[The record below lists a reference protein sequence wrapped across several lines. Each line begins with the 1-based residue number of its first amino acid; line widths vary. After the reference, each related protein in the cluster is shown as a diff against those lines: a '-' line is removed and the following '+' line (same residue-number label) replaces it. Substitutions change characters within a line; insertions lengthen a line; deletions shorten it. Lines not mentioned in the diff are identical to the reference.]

1 MASILPDFEYDVF
14 ISYRQNDNK
23 HDGWVSE
30 FVKNL
35 RGELEATF
43 KEEISI
49 YFDENPHDRLQE
61 TYNVGKSLDIKLK
74 SFIFI
79 PIVSQTY
86 CDPKSFAWQNEFL
99 KFIRMSGEDSYGT
112 DIRLRNGNVA
122 SRILPVKIR
131 DLDPDDIK
139 LFEKETGSVMRS
151 VDFIFK
157 TSSGVSRPLRAN
169 EDHPNDNLN
178 KTYYRDQVN
187 KVANAINDIFRSV
200 MHGQYSSVRGEPL
213 SEKVQS
219 LAEAENFKPD
229 LPSLKSKRIPVI
241 ILSAVVIALVV
252 FAFVK
257 FISRRDQENSLSE
270 LEKSVAV
277 LPFRNDSPND
287 TNTYFI
293 NGLMGEVLNHLQM
306 IKDLR
311 VISRT
316 SVEQYRN
323 TTKSIPEIAREQGVN
338 YIVEGSG
345 QKYGNSFSVNV
356 QLIRAVKE
364 NQLWS
369 KSYEKEIRSI
379 SDIVGVQS
387 TIAQSIVSEL
397 KASIT
402 PEEKQRIEKVNT
414 TNLNA
419 YDLYQRGSDELL
431 KSLIYT
437 DNYAALENAGKLFR
451 KALEYDSTY
460 ADAYAGQA
468 LVYLSLNYWRDMFA
482 VNYLDSVIIL
492 ANHALYY
499 DDQLAEAYF
508 VKGAY
513 YDAKGE
519 KSDAQAE
526 YDKAIR
532 LNPNDWKAYYGKAV
546 LNEIEDPVQY
556 LDNLQKAV
564 LNNQTDVITPTIL
577 RRMGGKF
584 LVTGHI
590 DEAKKYF
597 TKAFELDLDSAFY
610 LSCLGGTESDQG
622 NYEKSL
628 EYFRRAYNNRAA
640 YSEVIYR
647 LGKNCLFTG
656 KYKESLKYFREYS
669 AIVQNND
676 IRVAYAYRL
685 NGLSKEADQYF
696 REQFEFCQK
705 IVNTNRPYSQISW
718 AYYDLA
724 CMWALRGDKENA
736 FKNLRLFSQNKNCEL
751 WMLTDMR
758 NDPLLANIRKE
769 PEFSGITREME
780 AKFQAAHDRVGKW
793 MEEKGIK

>member
-1 MASILPDFEYDVF
+1 MQKA
-14 ISYRQNDNK
+14 
-23 HDGWVSE
+23 
-30 FVKNL
+30 
-35 RGELEATF
+35 
-43 KEEISI
+43 
-49 YFDENPHDRLQE
+49 
-61 TYNVGKSLDIKLK
+61 
-74 SFIFI
+74 
-79 PIVSQTY
+79 
-86 CDPKSFAWQNEFL
+86 
-99 KFIRMSGEDSYGT
+99 
-112 DIRLRNGNVA
+112 
-122 SRILPVKIR
+122 
-131 DLDPDDIK
+131 
-139 LFEKETGSVMRS
+139 
-151 VDFIFK
+151 
-157 TSSGVSRPLRAN
+157 
-169 EDHPNDNLN
+169 
-178 KTYYRDQVN
+178 
-187 KVANAINDIFRSV
+187 
-200 MHGQYSSVRGEPL
+200 
-213 SEKVQS
+213 
-219 LAEAENFKPD
+219 
-229 LPSLKSKRIPVI
+229 
-241 ILSAVVIALVV
+241 
-252 FAFVK
+252 
-257 FISRRDQENSLSE
+257 LSE
-270 LEKSVAV
+270 LEKSIAV

-323 TTKSIPEIAREQGVN
+323 TTKSIPEIAKEQGVN

-345 QKYGNSFSVNV
+345 QKYGNSFTVNV

-369 KSYEKEIRSI
+369 KSYEQEIRSI
-379 SDIVGVQS
+379 SDIVNVQT

-397 KASIT
+397 KGSIT

-419 YDLYQRGSDELL
+419 YDFYQRGSDELL
-431 KSLIYT
+431 KSLIDT
-437 DNYAALENAGKLFR
+437 DNYTALEEAGKLFR
-451 KALEYDSTY
+451 KSLEFDSTF

-468 LVYLSLNYWRDMFA
+468 LVFLSMNYWRDMFS

-492 ANHALYY
+492 ANRALYY

-513 YDAKGE
+513 YDAKGQ

-546 LNEIEDPVQY
+546 LHEIDDPAQY
-556 LDNLQKAV
+556 LDNLLKAV
-564 LNNQTDVITPTIL
+564 LNNRTDVITPTIL

-597 TKAFELDLDSAFY
+597 AKAFELDNDSAFY

-628 EYFRRAYNNRAA
+628 EYFRRAYNNRAN

-647 LGKNCLFTG
+647 LGKNCLLTG
-656 KYKESLKYFREYS
+656 KYKESLKYFREYT
-669 AIVQNND
+669 AIVKNSD
-676 IRVAYAYRL
+676 IRVAYACAQ
-685 NGLSKEADQYF
+685 NGLSKEAEKYF
-696 REQFEFCQK
+696 KEQFDFCQK
-705 IVNTNRPYSQISW
+705 ILKTNRPYSQISW

-724 CMWALRGDKENA
+724 GIYSLREDKENA
-736 FKNLRLFSQNKNCEL
+736 LKNLRFFAQNKNCEL
-751 WMLTDMR
+751 WMLTDIK
-758 NDPLLANIRKE
+758 NDPLLDNIRKE
-769 PEFSGITREME
+769 PEFTRILSEME
-780 AKFQAAHDRVGKW
+780 SNYQAVHNNVGKW
-793 MEEKGIK
+793 IKEQGIQ